1 MLVTNKKAPL
11 PFEHGRYRS
20 SAGCSCAMLPLPLAH
35 APAAAAP
42 PRSAL
47 GDDIVLCVSETSTP
61 NGAVRSGANPSAG
74 GALLD
79 TGCGRELL
87 ARGATWGGG
96 GSSLA
101 SARLTNTCS
110 VMSAR

>member
-1 MLVTNKKAPL
+1 MLVRNQKALL

-42 PRSAL
+42 PLSAL
-47 GDDIVLCVSETSTP
+47 SDDIVLCVSETSTP
-61 NGAVRSGANPSAG
+61 NGAVRSGTNPSASG
-74 GALLD
+74 VLLD
-79 TGCGRELL
+79 AACGREVL
-87 ARGATWGGG
+87 ARGATWGGDG
-96 GSSLA
+96 EASA

-110 VMSAR
+110 VMSTR